1 MTVQEL
7 KEIRKELGMTQKEF
21 AKACGVGRGFISKV
35 EANVSPMT
43 DKIETIALKLVQ
55 LKRMME

>member
-7 KEIRKELGMTQKEF
+7 KEIRKELGMSQMEF
-21 AKACGVGRGFISKV
+21 AKACGVSRGFISKV